1 MDLRVLVLVADHDL
15 GELVRT
21 QVENLGCRCS
31 LAETYAE
38 AGPALGWADA
48 AVVDLA
54 GDGLDDLNRLRVEA
68 PTVRTL
74 AIAPDVEGEKAAR
87 SAGVDQVL
95 VEPFSIAEIADR
107 VRLLAREPGDA
118 EVVDLR
124 TGERK
129 AAPPVDDAPW
139 WATKTH

>member
-15 GELVRT
+15 AELVRT

-31 LAETYAE
+31 MAETYAE
-38 AGPALGWADA
+38 AAPALAWADA

-54 GDGLDDLNRLRVEA
+54 GDGLDDLNRLRVES

-74 AIAPDVEGEKAAR
+74 AIAPDEAAQR
-87 SAGVDQVL
+87 AAESAGVDRVL
-95 VEPFSIAEIADR
+95 LEPFSVVDIAEA
-107 VRLLAREPGDA
+107 ARALGFRRGDA

-124 TGERK
+124 TGERT
-129 AAPPVDDAPW
+129 AAPAVDDAPW
-139 WATKTH
+139 WATR